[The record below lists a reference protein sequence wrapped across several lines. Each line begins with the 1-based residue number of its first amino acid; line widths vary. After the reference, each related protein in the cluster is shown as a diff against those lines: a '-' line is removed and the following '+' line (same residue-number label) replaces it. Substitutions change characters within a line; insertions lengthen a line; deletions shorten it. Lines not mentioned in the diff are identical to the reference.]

1 MHQWVLWVLL
11 AASALHVVEEHAL
24 GWQGWASE
32 KLGPIIGVRPTWSD
46 FWATNAALI
55 VFGIAAASVGWKA
68 AGFSLGFAALA
79 LINAILFHIV
89 PSVGARHPNPGLF
102 TAVLLYVPIGV
113 WAYAAA
119 AADDRLSF
127 GAFVLS
133 LLIGAAVMA
142 TSIAFLLLGERLGY
156 ADDPGEAIGPGRNPR
171 P

>member
-32 KLGPIIGVRPTWSD
+32 RLAPLIGVRPTWPD

-55 VFGIAAASVGWKA
+55 VFGFAAASVGWKA
-68 AGFSLGFAALA
+68 VGFSLGFAALA
-79 LINAILFHIV
+79 LINAVLFHIV
-89 PSVGARHPNPGLF
+89 PSVQARHPNPGCF
-102 TAVLLYVPIGV
+102 TAVLLYLPIGV

-127 GAFVLS
+127 GAFALS
-133 LLIGAAVMA
+133 LLVGAVVMAAAV
-142 TSIAFLLLGERLGY
+142 AFLVLGERLGY
-156 ADDPGEAIGPGRNPR
+156 ADDPGEAVGPRRGP
-171 P
+171 